1 MLGNPQMDM
10 SVTRGPH
17 IEPRLKVAKQT
28 NVSLAVVWHHVISV
42 MKNNILFSFS
52 GKPQGQPKGPEN

>member
-17 IEPRLKVAKQT
+17 MEPRFKGSKADKCFFGGSMAPCNFSDEKQYT
-28 NVSLAVVWHHVISV
+28 FFIFW
-42 MKNNILFSFS
+42 
-52 GKPQGQPKGPEN
+52 